1 MRGGPLAVLG
11 AAAVAA
17 ACGRPESAAFRPPR
31 TPLPPVATIALRT
44 GLTLELVPNLP
55 GVEVEDTP
63 DAARREVE
71 VLGVDARALRVLW
84 TGSIRVEK
92 AASARRREDW
102 VRARSNAPASA
113 TPLPAVPPDYEE
125 RTIGGELYF
134 PDFAS
139 ATSFLLPGLWPEGNA
154 SFAGSTALWVSRSAF
169 RDLTQRGEAKVPLT
183 LGARFLR
190 EPASHLLRRAS
201 DLTAGGGGAEA
212 ADLWKAGVPS
222 RFSLRL
228 DGQVVEVATIPAASW
243 FGTFEILADE
253 ENPLVLAVFPSPA
266 TSPVLDLFAPVKVL
280 KTLLGYRVAEVT
292 TAEAAAPVTTA
303 PK

>member
-17 ACGRPESAAFRPPR
+17 ACGRPESADSRPPP
-31 TPLPPVATIALRT
+31 TTAPLLKTFALRA
-44 GLTLELVPNLP
+44 GLKLALVPNLP
-55 GVEVEDTP
+55 GVDAEDTP
-63 DAARREVE
+63 EAARREVE
-71 VLGVDARALRVLW
+71 VLGVDTRALRLFW

-92 AASARRREDW
+92 PASARRREDW
-102 VRARSNAPASA
+102 VRARSNAPANA

-125 RTIGGELYF
+125 RTVGGELFF

-139 ATSFLLPGLWPEGNA
+139 GTSYLLPGLWPEGNA
-154 SFAGSTALWVSRSAF
+154 SFAGSTALWVARSAF
-169 RDLTQRGEAKVPLT
+169 RDLTQGREAKVPLT
-183 LGARFLR
+183 LGARFLK
-190 EPASHLLRRAS
+190 EPASILLRRAS
-201 DLTAGGGGAEA
+201 ELTTGGGGAEA
-212 ADLWKAGVPS
+212 ADLWKAGVPR

-228 DGQVVEVATIPAASW
+228 DGQAVQVATIPAASW

-266 TSPVLDLFAPVKVL
+266 PSPVLDLFAPVKVL

-292 TAEAAAPVTTA
+292 SAAAVPAA

>member
-11 AAAVAA
+11 AAALAA
-17 ACGRPESAAFRPPR
+17 ACEGPESAASRPKRAP
-31 TPLPPVATIALRT
+31 PPPVTTFALRT
-44 GLTLELVPNLP
+44 GLQLALVPNLP
-55 GVEVEDTP
+55 GVDAEDTP

-71 VLGVDARALRVLW
+71 VLGVDARALRLLW

-113 TPLPAVPPDYEE
+113 TPLPSVPPDYEE
-125 RTIGGELYF
+125 RTVGGELFF
-134 PDFAS
+134 PDFWS
-139 ATSFLLPGLWPEGNA
+139 ATSYLLPGLWPEGNA
-154 SFAGSTALWVSRSAF
+154 SFAGSTALWVAKGAY
-169 RDLTQRGEAKVPLT
+169 RDLRQRREARVPLT
-183 LGARFLR
+183 LGARFLK
-190 EPASHLLRRAS
+190 EPASLLLRRAS
-201 DLTAGGGGAEA
+201 ELTAGGGGAEA
-212 ADLWKAGVPS
+212 AVLWNAGVPR

-228 DGQVVEVATIPAASW
+228 DGQSVEVPTIPASSW

-266 TSPVLDLFAPVKVL
+266 PSPVLDLFAPMKVL

-292 TAEAAAPVTTA
+292 TAPAASAGTTA